1 MPGITIQPLSHYY
14 LCMKKNC
21 CEFQAFRTE
30 MRMPFKFHFRFFYLN
45 WIWVDAAN
53 RLQNCNANLNILY
66 IKDLQLKGF
75 SECITSVE
83 FNQFSFLWGVVNSIQ
98 SHSYELKGS
107 WFFSSEFCTA
117 MAVWQSI
124 TLFLESVHYCCTL
137 PNPLPRPNASW
148 GTRALLQMASALMHD
163 SLLPLY
169 QDYYAAAQSTPCFP
183 WLLEAFGKINLY
195 QLCVIQ

>member
-1 MPGITIQPLSHYY
+1 MTPGITIQPQ
-14 LCMKKNC
+14 KNC

-30 MRMPFKFHFRFFYLN
+30 MRMSFKFHLRFFVLFLN

-53 RLQNCNANLNILY
+53 RLHNCNANLNIY
-66 IKDLQLKGF
+66 KGSTIKGF
-75 SECITSVE
+75 LRMLYLVWIQYIH
-83 FNQFSFLWGVVNSIQ
+83 FHFSFLWGVVNSIQ
-98 SHSYELKGS
+98 SHSYEPRGS

-117 MAVWQSI
+117 LAVWQSI

>member
-14 LCMKKNC
+14 LCMKKNY

-30 MRMPFKFHFRFFYLN
+30 MKMPFKFHFRFFFF

-53 RLQNCNANLNILY
+53 RLQNCNANLNIY
-66 IKDLQLKGF
+66 KGSTIKGF
-75 SECITSVE
+75 LRMHYLGWIP
-83 FNQFSFLWGVVNSIQ
+83 FHFSFLWGVVSSIQ

-169 QDYYAAAQSTPCFP
+169 QDYYAVAQSTPCFP
-183 WLLEAFGKINLY
+183 RLLEAFGKINLY